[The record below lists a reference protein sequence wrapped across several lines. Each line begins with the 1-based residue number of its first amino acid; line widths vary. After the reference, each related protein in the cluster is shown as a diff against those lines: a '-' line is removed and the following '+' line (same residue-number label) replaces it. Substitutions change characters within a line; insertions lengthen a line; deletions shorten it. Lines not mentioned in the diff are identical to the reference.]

1 MPTIQIPLVSVIAVD
16 STLSSKTLALP
27 AASTVRGTSL
37 TIKDN
42 FGHSGTNPI
51 NLITTGIDRIDLSN
65 VSTVSLSQ
73 NYGAW
78 TFTNDGATRW
88 LLADYYSNNLTI
100 YAPRFAL
107 VQESNMISRLL
118 PSGFSAGAST
128 WADEVSGVSSWITA
142 GASYTT
148 SNNSVRLTNGFVYH
162 ESAITGFN
170 PTVQSVIIIYN
181 RLGDSSAPWSG
192 YAIYNSAALYQIHR
206 DLYIADNETAV
217 YENGMWNY
225 DTSVY
230 QTPGLNFAA
239 SYNPVGTTGRYIVGF
254 VQNGTSGTL
263 YLNGSNNGSNSSS
276 SPASTGNSSFCIGS
290 DYREPYYGGAGA
302 YLNGEILFWGLWN
315 VALTATDMSNF
326 YTSNVGRL

>member
-51 NLITTGIDRIDLSN
+51 ILTTTGLDTIDFSN
-65 VSTVSLSQ
+65 VSNVTLSQ

-78 TFTNDGATRW
+78 NFTNDGSTRW
-88 LLADYYSNNLTI
+88 MLSDYYSNNLTF
-100 YAPRFAL
+100 YAPRFTL

-118 PSGFSAGAST
+118 PSGFSAETLT
-128 WADEVSGVSSWITA
+128 WSDEVSGVSDWTTA
-142 GASYTT
+142 GASYIT
-148 SNNSVRLTNGFVYH
+148 SNNSVRLNSGYVYH
-162 ESAITGFN
+162 AAAITGLN
-170 PTVQSVIIIYN
+170 ATVQSAIIIYN
-181 RLGDSSAPWSG
+181 RLGNSPQPWSG
-192 YAIYNSAALYQIHR
+192 YAINNSAVLYQIHR
-206 DLYIADNETAV
+206 DIYTADNEIAV
-217 YENGMWNY
+217 YEGGMWNY
-225 DTSVY
+225 DSSAS

-239 SYNPVGTTGRYIVGF
+239 SSNPVGTTGRYIVGF

-263 YLNGSNNGSNSSS
+263 YLNGSNNGSSSSS
-276 SPASTGNSSFCIGS
+276 SPASTSNWSYCIGS
-290 DYREPYYGGAGA
+290 DYREPFYGGPPG
-302 YLNGEILFWGLWN
+302 YLNAEILFWGLWN